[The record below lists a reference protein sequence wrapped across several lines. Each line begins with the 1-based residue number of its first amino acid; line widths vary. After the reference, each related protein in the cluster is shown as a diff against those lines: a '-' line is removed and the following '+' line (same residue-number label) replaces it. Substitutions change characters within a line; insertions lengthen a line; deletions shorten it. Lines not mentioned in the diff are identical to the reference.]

1 MQGKAQKKIE
11 SVVRMSPEEPN
22 RSAAQGRVVCF
33 ILDHEFNGLA
43 EKGTAPVQAFE
54 SYPASGLPDAASA
67 ICFLVATHDPAKALE
82 LVQRLRSEPAA
93 GLKPIYLAAPLGPA
107 VEQLCDGV
115 VSSAAE
121 AWDKSR
127 RAARLLADLD
137 PSGLAEGGNDVYR
150 LLGFL
155 YTRPDCLLTPS
166 GSWRAEKI
174 YTYPVAEALL
184 EQADDTI
191 ATLFQRKLLAPAHLV
206 DRLHHC
212 PKCDGVHLNF
222 IDTCP
227 NCSGIDIAQKPF
239 LHCFTCGHVGPE
251 ERFFSQEKLV
261 CPQCATALR
270 HIGADYDRP
279 LENFQCHGCGHVFV
293 DPQVTARCL
302 HCGQTNGP
310 ETLIARPVHAYRLT
324 DQGRQSARTGDVEDV
339 FSLLDSLNNVSRA
352 YFESILDWLLALCR
366 RHKEEQF
373 SLVAVRIA
381 NIVELTD
388 RIGRYQVRALMD
400 EFVRRVRELIRTTD
414 LTTRT
419 SQHTLWLLL
428 PKTHAPGQQ
437 TVRERILGLRAEDQ
451 SGLRLV
457 TAGFHAPSQMIAGE
471 KARLLLA
478 RLEGEIGE

>member
-1 MQGKAQKKIE
+1 ML
-11 SVVRMSPEEPN
+11 
-22 RSAAQGRVVCF
+22 SAPQHSAGGTQGRVVCF
-33 ILDHEFNGLA
+33 ALDPEFRELA
-43 EKGTAPVQAFE
+43 AGATVPVQTLE
-54 SYPASGLPDAASA
+54 SYPDGGVPDPATA
-67 ICFLVATHDPAKALE
+67 ICFLVATHDVAKALE
-82 LVQRLRSEPAA
+82 LVRRLRAA
-93 GLKPIYLAAPLGPA
+93 TAEGLKPIYLAAPLGA
-107 VEQLCDGV
+107 LVEQLCDGV
-115 VSSAAE
+115 LATVHA
-121 AWDKSR
+121 AWDQAR
-127 RAARLLADLD
+127 PAARLLSELD
-137 PSGLAEGGNDVYR
+137 PAGLSAGGNDAYR

-155 YTRPDCLLTPS
+155 YARPDFVLAPS
-166 GSWRAEKI
+166 GSWQSEKI
-174 YTYPVAEALL
+174 YAYPAAEALL
-184 EQADDTI
+184 EKADDTI
-191 ATLFQRKLLAPAHLV
+191 ATLAQRKLLAPAQLV
-206 DRLHHC
+206 DRLRHC
-212 PKCDGVHLNF
+212 PKCDGAHLNF
-222 IDTCP
+222 IDICP
-227 NCSGIDIAQKPF
+227 NCAGIDIAQKPF

-251 ERFFSQEKLV
+251 ARFFSQEKLV

-279 LENFQCHGCGHVFV
+279 LENFQCNGCGHVFV

-302 HCGQTNGP
+302 HCGQTSAP
-310 ETLIARPVHAYRLT
+310 DTLIARPVHAYRLT
-324 DQGRQSARTGDVEDV
+324 DHGRQSARAGDVEDV

-352 YFESILDWLLALCR
+352 YFESILDWLLSLCR
-366 RHKEEQF
+366 RHKDEQF

-428 PKTHAPGQQ
+428 PKTHAAGQQ
-437 TVRERILGLRAEDQ
+437 TVRERILGLRADDQ
-451 SGLRLV
+451 AGLRLV

>member
-1 MQGKAQKKIE
+1 
-11 SVVRMSPEEPN
+11 
-22 RSAAQGRVVCF
+22 VVCF
-33 ILDHEFNGLA
+33 ILEPAFETLATTAAVPVQVLDRLPESGLA
-43 EKGTAPVQAFE
+43 E
-54 SYPASGLPDAASA
+54 AAEA
-67 ICFLVATHDPAKALE
+67 RCFLVATQDPVQALD
-82 LVQRLRSEPAA
+82 LVRRLRAEKTA
-93 GLKPIYLAAPLGPA
+93 GLRPIYLAAALGDPVA
-107 VEQLCDGV
+107 ALCDGV
-115 VSSAAE
+115 AATVAE
-121 AWDKSR
+121 AWDKAR
-127 RAARLLADLD
+127 EAARLLAELD
-137 PSGLAEGGNDVYR
+137 PAGLADGGNDVYR

-155 YTRPDCLLTPS
+155 YARPEAVLAPD
-166 GSWRAEKI
+166 GSWRSEKI
-174 YTYPVAEALL
+174 YTYPLADALL
-184 EQADDTI
+184 DESEEAV
-191 ATLFQRKLLAPAHLV
+191 ANLVQRKLLAPAQLV
-206 DRLHHC
+206 DRLRHC
-212 PKCDGVHLNF
+212 PKCDGAHLNY

-227 NCSGIDIAQKPF
+227 NCAGIDIAQKPF

-251 ERFFSQEKLV
+251 ERFLSQEKLV

-279 LENFQCHGCGHVFV
+279 LENFQCSGCGHVFI
-293 DPQVTARCL
+293 DPAVTARCL
-302 HCGQTNGP
+302 HCGQASAP
-310 ETLIARPVHAYRLT
+310 DTLIARPVHAYRLT

-339 FSLLDSLNNVSRA
+339 FSMLDSLNNVSRA

-381 NIVELTD
+381 NIVALTD
-388 RIGRYQVRALMD
+388 RIGRYQVRNLMD

-428 PKTHAPGQQ
+428 PKTHASGQQ
-437 TVRERILGLRAEDQ
+437 TVRERILGLRADDPT
-451 SGLRLV
+451 GLRLV